1 MQIQTNKLLQT
12 IQYQEII
19 GALPAA
25 ITGIETD
32 SRKVQAGYV
41 FVAVQGV
48 AVDGHQYIAKAIEQ
62 GARVVICQNMP
73 QTIDSKVAY
82 VRVLNPAVACG
93 LLLKAYYEIDFSK
106 FKVIGVTG
114 TNGKTTTATLLYQL
128 FENVGLQAGLIS
140 TVRNYIHTQSL
151 ESTHTTPDNIQL
163 YALFNA
169 MIEQGCTY
177 CFMEVSSHAIHQHR
191 IAGIDFCGGIFT
203 NLTQDHLDYHKTI
216 AEYLQVKK
224 SFFDNLP
231 THAFALTNS
240 DDKHGDV
247 MLQNTVAHKYSYSLK
262 GFSDFKC
269 KILETHFDGMLLQI
283 DGTEVWTKF
292 IGAFNAYNILSVY
305 ATAFL
310 LGLNKDQILQIISS
324 LNPVD
329 GRIQFFRNASGTT
342 AVVDYAHTPDALEN
356 ILSSI
361 KKLCGPHNKI
371 ITVVGAGG
379 NRDTTKRPIMGKI
392 AAQLSDRLIITSDN
406 PRNEDP
412 QLIAQQMNDGVPADM
427 RSKVI
432 TIIDRK
438 EAIKTAVALAQH
450 TDIILV
456 AGKGHETYQEIQGV
470 KHHFDDREI
479 IKELFN
485 L

>member
-1 MQIQTNKLLQT
+1 M
-12 IQYQEII
+12 
-19 GALPAA
+19 
-25 ITGIETD
+25 
-32 SRKVQAGYV
+32 QAGYV

-151 ESTHTTPDNIQL
+151 ESTHTTPDTIQL

-224 SFFDNLP
+224 LIVYTENFSLTKNSF
-231 THAFALTNS
+231 S
-240 DDKHGDV
+240 Q
-247 MLQNTVAHKYSYSLK
+247 M
-262 GFSDFKC
+262 
-269 KILETHFDGMLLQI
+269 E
-283 DGTEVWTKF
+283 
-292 IGAFNAYNILSVY
+292 
-305 ATAFL
+305 
-310 LGLNKDQILQIISS
+310 
-324 LNPVD
+324 
-329 GRIQFFRNASGTT
+329 
-342 AVVDYAHTPDALEN
+342 
-356 ILSSI
+356 
-361 KKLCGPHNKI
+361 KKLKI
-371 ITVVGAGG
+371 
-379 NRDTTKRPIMGKI
+379 
-392 AAQLSDRLIITSDN
+392 
-406 PRNEDP
+406 
-412 QLIAQQMNDGVPADM
+412 
-427 RSKVI
+427 
-432 TIIDRK
+432 
-438 EAIKTAVALAQH
+438 
-450 TDIILV
+450 
-456 AGKGHETYQEIQGV
+456 
-470 KHHFDDREI
+470 
-479 IKELFN
+479 
-485 L
+485 